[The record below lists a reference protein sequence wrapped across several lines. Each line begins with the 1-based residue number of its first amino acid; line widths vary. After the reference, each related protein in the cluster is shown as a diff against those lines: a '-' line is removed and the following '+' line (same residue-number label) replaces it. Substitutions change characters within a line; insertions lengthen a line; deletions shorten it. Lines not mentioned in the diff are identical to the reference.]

1 MSRVLKVVS
10 SVLVGVLLVGCAAGE
25 KEFEEE
31 NENGIATAAEE
42 AEPEIQIWDL
52 IPSELSREPVTSLS
66 PVTDDPEQLEAALE
80 LFKFE
85 ERDGEFLD
93 YILRFEPSVRAGL
106 FRAVDL
112 QSEAAKQSDRDRD
125 NVRLRLYHPDV
136 LVWMDGSVTLSFS
149 IRFEKMAGMERRD
162 RAICQGLL
170 FEVGNEAIYINEE
183 LQPPP
188 DVDRSQGFRI
198 AEARP
203 STCELPLERD
213 YESRFF
219 SAGLDGDKD
228 RQDIHRLLRLITEY
242 PFTVKVL
249 DLAGT
254 EHVFVSDEPVEF
266 QAAFEAEKA
275 ILNGLGF

>member
-1 MSRVLKVVS
+1 MYRVLKVGS
-10 SVLVGVLLVGCAAGE
+10 SVLVSVLVLGCAPGE
-25 KEFEEE
+25 NEFEEE
-31 NENGIATAAEE
+31 NENVIAAAAEE
-42 AEPEIQIWDL
+42 AEPEIEIWDL
-52 IPSELSREPVTSLS
+52 IPSELSREPVASLP
-66 PVTDDPEQLEAALE
+66 PVTEDPEQLEAALE

-93 YILRFEPSVRAGL
+93 YILRFEPPVRAGL

-136 LVWMDGSVTLSFS
+136 WVMMDGSVTLSFS
-149 IRFEKMAGMERRD
+149 IWFEKMAGMERRD
-162 RAICQGLL
+162 RALCQGLL
-170 FEVGNEAIYINEE
+170 FEVGNEAIYLKEE

-188 DVDRSQGFRI
+188 KVDFSQEARI
-198 AEARP
+198 AEAP
-203 STCELPLERD
+203 ASTCELPLERD
-213 YESRFF
+213 YEARFF
-219 SAGLDGDKD
+219 RAGLDGETD
-228 RQDIHRLLRLITEY
+228 RQDIHRLLRLIAEY

-254 EHVFVSDEPVEF
+254 EHVFVSDEPVKF